1 MNSTNIAEPTMENP
15 GQKERRK
22 GLFGGIGRFFKWFWR
37 NRRIQVFFL
46 LFTLA
51 LPVFL
56 LIYGIV
62 IPVKNFKPNPVST
75 NQPLPANEGGGGSVS
90 LTDAQEAAVRTIIQ
104 KENQKAFE
112 QSRLA
117 LAGIDTIYAVL
128 DIPAKSLNL
137 EIKGVT
143 VKKASITEIEISN
156 KFGLIS
162 HENLLP
168 WISEP
173 FTLEKDLATIP
184 QSTMIVKQ
192 APKDTIEAQKQSAK
206 PEPPDSTNIYYTLYF
221 DRNLVIEVEQSNPF
235 EKWETEK
242 VITYKNI
249 KRQESTRS
257 VFKLLKNPQ
266 QTDQPMVIRLKL
278 NDSDAKSIYRAVP
291 IKSKLILKL

>member
-1 MNSTNIAEPTMENP
+1 MNSTNIADPTMENP
-15 GQKERRK
+15 GQKEAR
-22 GLFGGIGRFFKWFWR
+22 GGFFGGIGRFFKWFWR
-37 NRRIQVFFL
+37 NRRIKVFFII
-46 LFTLA
+46 FTLA
-51 LPVFL
+51 LPIFL

-62 IPVKNFKPNPVST
+62 IPVKNYKPNPVST
-75 NQPLPANEGGGGSVS
+75 SQSTPAGEENGGSVS
-90 LTDAQEAAVRTIIQ
+90 LTDAEKEVVKTIIQ
-104 KENQKAFE
+104 KENLKAFQ
-112 QSRLA
+112 QSRLT
-117 LAGIDTIYAVL
+117 LAAIDTIYAVL
-128 DIPAKSLNL
+128 DIPGKSINL

-143 VKKASITEIEISN
+143 VKKAPITEIEISN

-162 HENLLP
+162 HENLIP

-206 PEPPDSTNIYYTLYF
+206 PEPPDSTNVYYTLYF

-249 KRQESTRS
+249 KKQESTRS
-257 VFKLLKNPQ
+257 VFRMLKNPQ
-266 QTDQPMVIRLKL
+266 QTDQPMVIRFKL
-278 NDSDAKSIYRAVP
+278 NDSDAKSIYRAFP
-291 IKSKLILKL
+291 LKSRLILKL

>member
-1 MNSTNIAEPTMENP
+1 MNSTNISESTMENP
-15 GQKERRK
+15 GQKERRR

-75 NQPLPANEGGGGSVS
+75 MQAPAANEEGGGSVS
-90 LTDAQEAAVRTIIQ
+90 LTDAQEASVRAIIK
-104 KENQKAFE
+104 KENEKAFE
-112 QSRLA
+112 QSRLR
-117 LAGIDTIYAVL
+117 LAEKDSIYAVL
-128 DIPAKSLNL
+128 DIPAKSFIL

-143 VKKASITEIEISN
+143 VKKAQLVSVEISN

-173 FTLEKDLATIP
+173 FTLQKDFSTIP

-221 DRNLVIEVEQSNPF
+221 DRNLVIEVEQSNPY

-249 KRQESTRS
+249 KQQESTRS
-257 VFKLLKNPQ
+257 VFRLLKNPQ
-266 QTDQPMVIRLKL
+266 QTDQPMVIKLKL
-278 NDSDAKSIYRAVP
+278 TDTDAKSIYRALLLQ
-291 IKSKLILKL
+291 SHLILKL

>member
-1 MNSTNIAEPTMENP
+1 MNSTNFADPTMENP
-15 GQKERRK
+15 VQKEPRS

-46 LFTLA
+46 VFTLA

-56 LIYGIV
+56 LVYGIV
-62 IPVKNFKPNPVST
+62 IPVKNFKPNPNST
-75 NQPLPANEGGGGSVS
+75 IQPSENEGNVS
-90 LTDAQEAAVRTIIQ
+90 LTDAEKEAVRKIIQ
-104 KENQKAFE
+104 KENVKAFE
-112 QSRLA
+112 QSRLS
-117 LAGIDTIYAVL
+117 LAEIDTIYAVL

-143 VKKASITEIEISN
+143 VKKAALAEIEISN

-173 FTLEKDLATIP
+173 FTLEKDISTIP

-257 VFKLLKNPQ
+257 VFKMLKNPQ

-278 NDSDAKSIYRAVP
+278 NDSDAKSIYRAMP
-291 IKSKLILKL
+291 IKSRLILKL

>member
-1 MNSTNIAEPTMENP
+1 MNSTNNADPRIENP
-15 GQKERRK
+15 GQKEQRR
-22 GLFGGIGRFFKWFWR
+22 GFFGGAGRFFKWFWR
-37 NRRIQVFFL
+37 NRRIQVFFII
-46 LFTLA
+46 FTLV
-51 LPVFL
+51 LPIFL

-62 IPVKNFKPNPVST
+62 IPVKNYKPNPNST
-75 NQPLPANEGGGGSVS
+75 SQTSPPGDENGGSVS
-90 LTDAQEAAVRTIIQ
+90 LSDAEKEAVRAIIR
-104 KENQKAFE
+104 KENEKAYR
-112 QSRLA
+112 QSRLT
-117 LAGIDTIYAVL
+117 LAEKDTIYAVL
-128 DIPAKSLNL
+128 DIPAKALVL

-143 VKKASITEIEISN
+143 VKKAELAEIEISN
-156 KFGLIS
+156 RFGLIS

-192 APKDTIEAQKQSAK
+192 APKDTIEAQKQSSK

-249 KRQESTRS
+249 KKQESTRS
-257 VFKLLKNPQ
+257 VFRMLKNPQ
-266 QTDQPMVIRLKL
+266 QTDQPMVIKLKL
-278 NDSDAKSIYRAVP
+278 NDSDAKAIYRAFP
-291 IKSKLILKL
+291 TKSHLILKL